1 MLFVVVISVF
11 EVDRKYEKQ
20 EEKSEMKLNSIMVG
34 NVFATYENIDR
45 ELDIEYFYDLNCNT
59 TYQEIEN
66 EIGKPNGGMG
76 SGLVRPYYQVGDQYV
91 VMDFTLNE
99 EGNYDR
105 LSGMSLYTKEKY
117 VDDIP
122 FK

>member
-45 ELDIEYFYDLNCNT
+45 ELDMRETMTGC
-59 TYQEIEN
+59 QE
-66 EIGKPNGGMG
+66 
-76 SGLVRPYYQVGDQYV
+76 
-91 VMDFTLNE
+91 
-99 EGNYDR
+99 
-105 LSGMSLYTKEKY
+105 
-117 VDDIP
+117 
-122 FK
+122 